1 MLNRHPIFRAGGAS
15 SYVGVSVPQMM
26 YTKNP
31 ADRMSAEDVWTEMMR
46 ILEMKYEKDWL
57 FNIK

>member
-1 MLNRHPIFRAGGAS
+1 
-15 SYVGVSVPQMM
+15 VGVSVPQMM